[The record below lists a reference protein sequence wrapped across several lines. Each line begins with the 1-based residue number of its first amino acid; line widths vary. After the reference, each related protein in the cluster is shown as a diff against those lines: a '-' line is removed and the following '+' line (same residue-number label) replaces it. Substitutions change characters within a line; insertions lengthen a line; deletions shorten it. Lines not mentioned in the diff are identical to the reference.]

1 MSALASPLLWQLSG
15 VCALGFALL
24 WWLTLGARRRGRR
37 RGLTQRLQ
45 ELAPH
50 ANRAPGR
57 SAAILETL
65 DRARQGMQAGLRT
78 PRARRL
84 AIYRKPWF
92 LVVDDGS
99 GSARHLL
106 AAAQAG
112 AAPPEA
118 GTQRAA
124 VTIGSAAQDFWRW
137 WLLEQMVA
145 IEVDTVRADTPQ
157 AQEAA
162 LDWYDAL
169 LALCTRR
176 DRFPLDGIVLCLD
189 AQTLAGDP
197 GDLATIAKAMQRMVH
212 SASRHLR
219 LRLPVYVVVHGLDGL
234 GGYDQVRRLLP
245 PEARTQAVGYR
256 APGDADA
263 FARLPGFDEVFTPIA
278 ARLHSLR
285 MALLR
290 ADTSAPARHASHVF
304 IEQVLALEPGLR
316 ALIEQ
321 VFAPTITSR
330 PRWQGLYFAAAPRQ
344 AAHAA
349 FVADLFTHLLPVDQ
363 AAARPR
369 HPSR

>member
-1 MSALASPLLWQLSG
+1 MTALASPLLWQLG
-15 VCALGFALL
+15 LVCALGFALL

-37 RGLTQRLQ
+37 RGLMQRLR

-57 SAAILETL
+57 SAALLATL
-65 DRARQGMQAGLRT
+65 DRARQAMQAGLRT

-99 GSARHLL
+99 GGTRPLL
-106 AAAQAG
+106 AAAQGQPAPGTPPTPNG
-112 AAPPEA
+112 ADSPA
-118 GTQRAA
+118 RA
-124 VTIGSAAQDFWRW
+124 FWRW

-145 IEVDTVRADTPQ
+145 IEIDTVRADTPQ

-219 LRLPVYVVVHGLDGL
+219 LRLPVYVVVHGLDTL
-234 GGYDQVRRLLP
+234 GGYDLVRHLLP

-256 APGDADA
+256 APGDANV
-263 FARLPGFDEVFTPIA
+263 FARMPGFDDVFAPIA

-285 MALLR
+285 MALVR
-290 ADTSAPARHASHVF
+290 ADSSAPARHASHVF
-304 IEQVLALEPGLR
+304 IEQVLGLEPGLR

-321 VFAPTITSR
+321 VFAPTLTSR
-330 PRWQGLYFAAAPRQ
+330 PRWQGLYFAAAPQQ
-344 AAHAA
+344 AAQAA

-363 AAARPR
+363 ATARPR
-369 HPSR
+369 PPSR

>member
-1 MSALASPLLWQLSG
+1 MSLA
-15 VCALGFALL
+15 CALGFALL
-24 WWLTLGARRRGRR
+24 WWLTLGARRYRR
-37 RGLTQRLQ
+37 RRTLTARLR

-50 ANRAPGR
+50 AARTPGR
-57 SAAILETL
+57 AAAIGDTL
-65 DRARQGMQAGLRT
+65 DRARQAMQVGLRT

-92 LVVDDGS
+92 MVVDDGT
-99 GSARHLL
+99 GRVHDLL
-106 AAAQAG
+106 AAAQAAPEHT
-112 AAPPEA
+112 AALPTAPI
-118 GTQRAA
+118 RS
-124 VTIGSAAQDFWRW
+124 VAQTFWRW

-176 DRFPLDGIVLCLD
+176 DRFPLDGIVLCVT

-219 LRLPVYVVVHGLDGL
+219 LRLPVYVVVHGLDTL
-234 GGYDQVRRLLP
+234 DGYDLVHRLLP
-245 PEARTQAVGYR
+245 AGARTQALGCR
-256 APGDADA
+256 APGQADRGARMASFDAVLA
-263 FARLPGFDEVFTPIA
+263 PIA

-285 MALLR
+285 MALVR

-316 ALIEQ
+316 ALVEQ
-321 VFAPTITSR
+321 VFAPTSSPG
-330 PRWQGLYFAAAPRQ
+330 PRWQGLYFAAAPADPAQ
-344 AAHAA
+344 AA
-349 FVADLFTHLLPVDQ
+349 FVADLFAQLLPVDQ
-363 AAARPR
+363 ASARQR
-369 HPSR
+369 K